1 MRKSLLFA
9 ALLIVSQFGYVQA
22 QQSLFEAPYQVC
34 ERQPIQ
40 LISNVNTPST
50 HYWGF
55 CSGYLFNT
63 PTGDNTGDVF
73 GFDLPTSIEIVKDG
87 DQYYGFV
94 VTINTNEFFRLS
106 FGTSLDNTPV
116 VTNYGN
122 FDNALPQGLS
132 SMYVVKDE
140 DEGNW
145 HIFLSGG
152 SSVANSEMARID
164 YHKSF
169 ASVPNIVAFGNVGN
183 VLNGPNG
190 LFVAKEG
197 KKWYGYLVNKSTST
211 LVRMDLDTNISTTPV
226 FTDLGNPS
234 GALQNPHDIAA
245 VYDNGNW
252 FFFITNES
260 SSTLA
265 RIDMG
270 NSLATAIPAGLN
282 IGNTEDK
289 LFGPNGI
296 TYIRD
301 CDKMHLFVTDRS
313 SNELVRIDM
322 PGVKGPYTAQ
332 NYGNIGGLLAS
343 TSISRMIRDKD
354 DIFAFVINSADNSI
368 TKIKFAQCTN
378 SSIKYSTTYKPPK
391 YYYDQ
396 AGLYN
401 VYYAVNEGLPD
412 MRVGCKVIKVLPIP
426 PMTLS
431 NDTAICQ
438 GDTIGLQAF
447 SINALSYTWS
457 PNFNITS
464 TSVSQVGVWPDY
476 PVQYRVVMN
485 FPSGCVVDTPINV
498 WVNRLKA
505 DAGPDRTLHDGAETM
520 IGGPFTTQGPIYAY
534 NWKPAQFI
542 NNSITPNP
550 IVSPPY
556 DFTYYLEV
564 TDTAGCVDIDTVVV
578 HVDCN
583 DLNLPNA
590 FAPNA
595 NGTSNNARF
604 GIKNM
609 QIIKLTVFHIFDR
622 WGKEVF
628 TTTDPTKEW
637 DGTVNGENAP
647 MGVYVWDV
655 DGFCVS
661 GARLRKSGNVTL
673 IR

>member
-1 MRKSLLFA
+1 MRKCLLFV
-9 ALLIVSQFGYVQA
+9 ALLIVSQFGYLQA
-22 QQSLFEAPYQVC
+22 QTSLFEAPYQVC
-34 ERQPIQ
+34 VRQPVQ
-40 LISNVNTPST
+40 LISNVQGQAT

-63 PTGDNTGDVF
+63 PDGINSGDVY
-73 GFDLPTSIEIVKDG
+73 GFDAPTAIEIAKDG
-87 DQYYGFV
+87 DNYYGFV
-94 VTINTNEFFRLS
+94 VAVKTNEFFRLE
-106 FGTSLDNTPV
+106 FGTSLDNDPV

-122 FDNALPQGLS
+122 FDNALPDGLTS
-132 SMYVVKDE
+132 IFVVKDE

-152 SSVANSEMARID
+152 SSVANSNMARID
-164 YHKSF
+164 YHKSLS
-169 ASVPNIVAFGNVGN
+169 SVPNIVSFGNVGN

-190 LFVAKEG
+190 IFISKED
-197 KKWYGYLVNKSTST
+197 KKWYGYLVNKVSST
-211 LVRMDLDTNISTTPV
+211 LVRIDLDTNISTTPV
-226 FTDLGNPS
+226 FTDLGNPGGS
-234 GALQNPHDIAA
+234 MVAPHDMAP
-245 VYDNGNW
+245 VYDNGKW
-252 FFFITNES
+252 YFFVTNEAS
-260 SSTLA
+260 NTLA

-270 NSLATAIPAGLN
+270 SSLASAVPSGIN
-282 IGNTEDK
+282 IGNISDQ
-289 LFGPNGI
+289 LFAPNGI
-296 TYIRD
+296 TMIRD
-301 CDKMHLFVTDRS
+301 CDRLHLFVTDKS
-313 SNELVRIDM
+313 SNELVRVDM
-322 PGVKGPYTAQ
+322 PDVTGPYTAT
-332 NYGNIGGLLAS
+332 NYGGIGGMLGS
-343 TSISRMIRDKD
+343 TGISRMIRDKD
-354 DIFAFVINSADNSI
+354 DIFAFVINSGDNSI
-368 TKIKFAQCTN
+368 TKVKFAQCTN

-391 YYYDQ
+391 YYYD
-396 AGLYN
+396 APGNYN
-401 VYYAVNEGLPD
+401 IYYAVNEGLPD
-412 MRVGCKVIKVLPIP
+412 MRVGCRVIKVLPIP
-426 PMTLS
+426 PMALS
-431 NDTAICQ
+431 HDTTICQ
-438 GDTIGLQAF
+438 GDTIGLEAF
-447 SINALSYTWS
+447 SINALSYAWS
-457 PNFNITS
+457 PDHNITS
-464 TSVSQVGVWPDY
+464 TSATKVRVWPDY
-476 PVQYRVVMN
+476 PVQYRIVMN

-498 WVNRLKA
+498 GVNRIKA

-520 IGGPFTTQGPIYAY
+520 IGGPYTTQGPIYAY

-590 FAPNA
+590 FAPNP
-595 NGTSNNARF
+595 GSTSGNATF

-609 QIIKLTVFHIFDR
+609 QIIKLTAFRIFDR